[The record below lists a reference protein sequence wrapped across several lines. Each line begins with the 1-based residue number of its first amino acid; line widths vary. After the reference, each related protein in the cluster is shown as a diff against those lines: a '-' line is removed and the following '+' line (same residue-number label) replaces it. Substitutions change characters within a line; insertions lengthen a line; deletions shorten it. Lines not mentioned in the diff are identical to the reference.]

1 MTVNSYLVSRAS
13 AAVVSTDEKNSI
25 NTSVST
31 LQSRLNNY
39 FTIDGDKLSSHFK
52 FGSFTRGTI
61 LPRKMDVHS
70 DVDYMVVFEKGGYKP
85 QTYLDRLRTFAEKR
99 YTTSELYQSN
109 PTVVLELNHIKFEL
123 VPALHAWGTTYR
135 IPSGPNEWQHT
146 NPNDFN
152 GTLETANGQNHYLI
166 KPTIRLV
173 KYWNAQQGYVF
184 DSFLLEKWIISLS
197 YLWCA
202 TQRDY
207 LFQVFDKMIPNQTAQ
222 WRNDRINRAK
232 EIVRKVR
239 EYESQS
245 MPYTAEIE
253 VKKLIPE

>member
-1 MTVNSYLVSRAS
+1 MTVNSYLTSRAS
-13 AAVVSTDEKNSI
+13 AAVLSADEKTSI

-31 LQSRLNNY
+31 LGSRLNGY
-39 FTIDGDKLSSHFK
+39 FTKTGDGLSSHFK

-70 DVDYMVVFEKGGYKP
+70 DIDYMVVFEKGGFKP
-85 QTYLDRLRTFAEKR
+85 QTYLDRLRTFAESR
-99 YTTSELYQSN
+99 YSTSELYQSS
-109 PTVVLELNHIKFEL
+109 PTVVLQLNHIKFEL
-123 VPALHAWGTTYR
+123 VPALFSWGTTYQ
-135 IPSGPNEWQHT
+135 IANGPNDWQYT

-152 GTLETANGQNHYLI
+152 GSLEQANGANLYMI

-173 KYWNAQQGYVF
+173 KYWNARAGYVF
-184 DSFLLEKWIISLS
+184 DSFLLEKWIISLN
-197 YLWCA
+197 YLWCT

-207 LFQVFDKMIPNQTAQ
+207 LFQVFDMMTPNQATQ

-232 EIVRKVR
+232 EIVKNVR
-239 EYESQS
+239 NYEAEN
-245 MPYTAEIE
+245 MPITAEGE